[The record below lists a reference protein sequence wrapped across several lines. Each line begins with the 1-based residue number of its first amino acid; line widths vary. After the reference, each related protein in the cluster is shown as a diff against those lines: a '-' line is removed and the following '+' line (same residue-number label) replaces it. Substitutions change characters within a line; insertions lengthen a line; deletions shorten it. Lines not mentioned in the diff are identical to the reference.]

1 MITKEEIQKRVLKDG
16 KPLELDKFTWCEKT
30 NTFSTTEDGL
40 VLDFSDLSNCFIY
53 IRNHNTI
60 TAGNS
65 NTITAEDSNTITAEH
80 YNTIR
85 AEHYNTI
92 TARNSNTITAE
103 DSNTITARDFN
114 TITARNSNTITAR
127 DYNTITARDYNT
139 ITARDFNTIT
149 AGYSNTITARDYNTI
164 TAGYSNTITAG
175 NSNTITARDF
185 NTITARNSNTI
196 TAGKECVYIRTD
208 IFEVITLEQ
217 DKKYQIAPYKIKGYL
232 KDGIYSET
240 GKKSVITDG
249 ILSEVIK
256 EKGNILHV
264 KNHGEDKISYIVKDG
279 DVYSHG
285 ATLEEAK
292 KSLKY
297 KISNRDTT
305 QYKDHTLDTKLSLT
319 DLIRCY
325 RVITGACE
333 SGAKYFIE
341 QNKIE
346 DKEYS
351 IKEFIDITKGQYG
364 NETFAKFFSK

>member
-1 MITKEEIQKRVLKDG
+1 MITKEEIQRRVLKNG

-53 IRNHNTI
+53 IRNSNTI
-60 TAGNS
+60 TAG
-65 NTITAEDSNTITAEH
+65 DSNTITAG
-80 YNTIR
+80 Y
-85 AEHYNTI
+85 YNTI
-92 TARNSNTITAE
+92 TAEYNNTIRAGSSNTI
-103 DSNTITARDFN
+103 R
-114 TITARNSNTITAR
+114 
-127 DYNTITARDYNT
+127 
-139 ITARDFNTIT
+139 
-149 AGYSNTITARDYNTI
+149 AGS
-164 TAGYSNTITAG
+164 SNTITAG
-175 NSNTITARDF
+175 NSNTITV
-185 NTITARNSNTI
+185 
-196 TAGKECVYIRTD
+196 GEKCVYIRID
-208 IFEVITLEQ
+208 IFEVIMLEEG
-217 DKKYQIAPYKIKGYL
+217 KKYQIAPYNIKGYL

-240 GKKSVITDG
+240 GKKSVIIDG

-256 EKGNILHV
+256 EKHNILHV
-264 KNHGEDKISYIVKDG
+264 KNHGEGKISYIVKDG

-305 QYKDHTLDTKLSLT
+305 QYKDYTLDTKLSLT

-333 SGAKYFIE
+333 GGAKYFIE

-346 DKEYS
+346 DREYV

>member
-1 MITKEEIQKRVLKDG
+1 M
-16 KPLELDKFTWCEKT
+16 
-30 NTFSTTEDGL
+30 
-40 VLDFSDLSNCFIY
+40 
-53 IRNHNTI
+53 
-60 TAGNS
+60 
-65 NTITAEDSNTITAEH
+65 
-80 YNTIR
+80 
-85 AEHYNTI
+85 
-92 TARNSNTITAE
+92 
-103 DSNTITARDFN
+103 
-114 TITARNSNTITAR
+114 
-127 DYNTITARDYNT
+127 
-139 ITARDFNTIT
+139 
-149 AGYSNTITARDYNTI
+149 
-164 TAGYSNTITAG
+164 
-175 NSNTITARDF
+175 
-185 NTITARNSNTI
+185 
-196 TAGKECVYIRTD
+196 
-208 IFEVITLEQ
+208 
-217 DKKYQIAPYKIKGYL
+217 
-232 KDGIYSET
+232 
-240 GKKSVITDG
+240 
-249 ILSEVIK
+249 
-256 EKGNILHV
+256 HV

>member
-1 MITKEEIQKRVLKDG
+1 MITKEEIQRRVLKNG

-60 TAGNS
+60 
-65 NTITAEDSNTITAEH
+65 I
-80 YNTIR
+80 
-85 AEHYNTI
+85 
-92 TARNSNTITAE
+92 
-103 DSNTITARDFN
+103 
-114 TITARNSNTITAR
+114 
-127 DYNTITARDYNT
+127 
-139 ITARDFNTIT
+139 
-149 AGYSNTITARDYNTI
+149 AGYSNTI

-175 NSNTITARDF
+175 DSNTITARDL
-185 NTITARNSNTI
+185 NTITAESSNTI
-196 TAGKECVYIRTD
+196 TAESSNTIAARDLNTIKAESSDTITASNNCVYIRTD
-208 IFEVITLEQ
+208 IFEVIMLEKG
-217 DKKYQIAPYKIKGYL
+217 KKYQIAPYKIKGYL

-240 GKKSVITDG
+240 GKKSVIIDG

-333 SGAKYFIE
+333 GGAKYFIE

-346 DKEYS
+346 DREYV
-351 IKEFIDITKGQYG
+351 IKEFIEITKGQYG